1 MQSFVSGSG
10 TLTPDVSLVNCKFIG
25 NEARNGSIG
34 NFGSGGAIYVGD
46 HVEFDMVNCTLSGN
60 SSNSGGAI
68 TFDNSGGTSTI
79 TNCILWDDTASSNP
93 EVRVITGGP
102 TINYTDIEGGWSG
115 SGGNNKNVNPNFDS
129 NYRLQCGS
137 QCVNAGQDSSVPTDA
152 LDVNEDGVT
161 GEDAPDLDLLTRIV
175 TVVDMGAY
183 EKQPEF
189 CIADISNNGVVNV
202 NDLLAVIN
210 QWGSCP
216 TPCSADVNAQPCGD
230 GTVNVNDLLAV
241 INAWGACPGFAADES
256 IIPTSV
262 QDCMDMCSLEYEP
275 FSSGWQ
281 DCVDKCVLGL
291 CEAQII
297 DCD

>member
-1 MQSFVSGSG
+1 MAVAQIEIINCLFTGNQAQNNGKGGAVQASLYASEFTMTNCTLADNSASGASGSGGGVYVEDASAFGGSAEVVNSICWDNSATTNPEIAVASG
-10 TLTPDVSLVNCKFIG
+10 TLTVNH
-25 NEARNGSIG
+25 S
-34 NFGSGGAIYVGD
+34 
-46 HVEFDMVNCTLSGN
+46 
-60 SSNSGGAI
+60 
-68 TFDNSGGTSTI
+68 
-79 TNCILWDDTASSNP
+79 
-93 EVRVITGGP
+93 
-102 TINYTDIEGGWSG
+102 DIEGGWSG
-115 SGGNNKNVNPNFDS
+115 SGGNNKNINPNFDS

-137 QCVNAGQDSSVPTDA
+137 ACVNAGQDSSVSTDA